1 MLALREP
8 VPISRSFHSM
18 LIWAI
23 AAANAALFA
32 FYVYILHDVDLLQ
45 DILGWVMIAV
55 GAIFFVVEFFLIRYF
70 VNRNTRV
77 RPDDGNQ

>member
-1 MLALREP
+1 MLAPREP
-8 VPISRSFHSM
+8 VPISQSAHSM

-23 AAANAALFA
+23 AAANTALFA

-45 DILGWVMIAV
+45 GILGWVMTAV

-70 VNRNTRV
+70 INRNTRV
-77 RPDDGNQ
+77 RQADQDR